1 MLTEF
6 FIHMWTAALCIIK
19 HWCVQSRTYRINM
32 LDSTNCR
39 RSFQKGYLH
48 SWENFLQVPRKA
60 GDIDSWICGTHLN
73 QCCCHCC
80 VLPIPHWC
88 QKCFHGCP
96 CKWRDAP
103 YYTCKQRTRML
114 SLRWQVEQT
123 AERCGKDLMRGHI
136 HFPLSF
142 QSLFCLHFTLIP
154 QSHPDPSVQD
164 GSETISSETQH
175 LGIPKYPESLYS
187 RIAVPRTHTPHAF

>member
-1 MLTEF
+1 VSTEF
-6 FIHMWTAALCIIK
+6 FIHIWTAALCTIK

-32 LDSTNCR
+32 LDSSNCR

-60 GDIDSWICGTHLN
+60 GDVDSWICCTHLN

-80 VLPIPHWC
+80 VLPIPYWC

-96 CKWRDAP
+96 CRWGDAP

-114 SLRWQVEQT
+114 WLRWQVEQT
-123 AERCGKDLMRGHI
+123 AERCGQTWWENIFTFFWVFRAFSVCISLWFHNHI
-136 HFPLSF
+136 LTPVSKM
-142 QSLFCLHFTLIP
+142 
-154 QSHPDPSVQD
+154 VQR
-164 GSETISSETQH
+164 
-175 LGIPKYPESLYS
+175 L
-187 RIAVPRTHTPHAF
+187 